1 MPHPCSSHAAP
12 MPCRQGFRMCLSHL
26 IYTMRPCL
34 IHTYHAMAM
43 PCSDHA
49 VLFNAT
55 ALHGRL
61 STAVLCCGLEKNG
74 MVGARHGHDMASV
87 NQIRPPCVNQIGKT
101 HSKPLAAR
109 YGMGAAWARHA
120 VCELALRV
128 SVIFLNIPG
137 GKNHEQ
143 NVGWN
148 LGSEPQSISR
158 LQCKLVALHCLETVL
173 LCLVR
178 ELLHNEFSTAGAI
191 QR

>member
-1 MPHPCSSHAAP
+1 
-12 MPCRQGFRMCLSHL
+12 
-26 IYTMRPCL
+26 
-34 IHTYHAMAM
+34 
-43 PCSDHA
+43 
-49 VLFNAT
+49 
-55 ALHGRL
+55 
-61 STAVLCCGLEKNG
+61 
-74 MVGARHGHDMASV
+74 
-87 NQIRPPCVNQIGKT
+87 
-101 HSKPLAAR
+101 
-109 YGMGAAWARHA
+109 MGAAWARHA

-158 LQCKLVALHCLETVL
+158 LQCKLVALHCLDTVL